1 MNNQRLSQTQRQ
13 ELKLSPQQIQLMKL
27 LQLPL
32 IELEQRIKEEMEI
45 NPALEDVR
53 DNDYDDEPTVDDPNE
68 EDYNEEYGE
77 EKDSEEKDNGEERDN
92 NGENDDYNDD
102 EVNFSK
108 DDEFDINDYLP
119 EEDRDDYSY
128 KYQANNYSDDDDLY
142 ESPIVNEETFQDYL
156 NRQLAYRDLTE
167 KQLQIGEYIIG
178 NLDDNG
184 YLSRTTLNIVD
195 DLLFT
200 MNLSAT
206 EEEVKEVLAIV
217 QELDPPGIAARNL
230 QECLLIQLKRLQE
243 ENPYLNLDLS
253 ITIVNDFFE
262 EFTKKHYDKIAKKL
276 EVSNRD
282 LKAALDE
289 ILKLNPKPADAS
301 SASTKNIHYITPD
314 FFIFVRDG
322 KVELSLDGRN
332 APELRVSK
340 SYINMLEEFS
350 NSKDSRSKQEAV
362 QFVKQKIDAAKW
374 FIDAINQRQTTLY
387 KTMKA
392 IVEMQEEYFITGD
405 EAKLKPMILKD
416 VAEKV
421 GLDISTISRVANSK
435 YVQTPYGTFMLKFF
449 FSEGIKNEG
458 GEEVSTREIKKI
470 LKDCV
475 ENEDKAKPMTDEQ
488 LMLIL
493 KEKGY
498 PIARRTVAKY
508 REQLGIPVGRMRKK
522 I

>member
-1 MNNQRLSQTQRQ
+1 MNNQRLTQTQRQ

-53 DNDYDDEPTVDDPNE
+53 DNDYDDNEPTVDEPAD
-68 EDYNEEYGE
+68 D
-77 EKDSEEKDNGEERDN
+77 

-102 EVNFSK
+102 EINFSK
-108 DDEFDINDYLP
+108 DDEFDINDYLS
-119 EEDRDDYSY
+119 EEDREDYSY
-128 KYQANNYSDDDDLY
+128 KLQANNYSGDDDDY
-142 ESPIVNEETFQDYL
+142 EAPIINEETFQDYL
-156 NRQLAYRDLTE
+156 NQQLAYHDLSE
-167 KQLQIGEYIIG
+167 EQLEIGQYIIG

-184 YLSRTTLNIVD
+184 YLNRPVANIVD
-195 DLLFT
+195 DMLFT
-200 MNLSAT
+200 MNVSTT
-206 EEEVKEVLAIV
+206 EEEVTEVLRIV
-217 QELDPPGIAARNL
+217 QQLDPPGIAARDL

-243 ENPYLNLDLS
+243 DNPFHKDYSLAM
-253 ITIVNDFFE
+253 TIVKDFFD
-262 EFTKKHYDKIAKKL
+262 EFTKKHYDKISKKL

-301 SASTKNIHYITPD
+301 SSSTKNIHYITPD
-314 FFIFVRDG
+314 FFVYVRDG

-340 SYINMLEEFS
+340 SYLKMLEEFS
-350 NSKDSRSKQEAV
+350 NSKDNRSKQEAV
-362 QFVKQKIDAAKW
+362 QFVKQKIDSAKW
-374 FIDAINQRQTTLY
+374 FIDAINQRQNTLY
-387 KTMKA
+387 ITMKA
-392 IVEMQEEYFITGD
+392 IADIQEEYFLTGD
-405 EAKLKPMILKD
+405 ETRLKPMILKD
-416 VAEKV
+416 VADKV

-435 YVQTPYGTFMLKFF
+435 YVQTPYGTHLLKFF
-449 FSEGIKNEG
+449 FSEGITNEE

-470 LKDCV
+470 LKDAV
-475 ENEDKAKPMTDEQ
+475 ENEDKANPMTDEQ
-488 LMLIL
+488 LMFVL

>member
-1 MNNQRLSQTQRQ
+1 MRTMNKQGLTQTQQQ

-45 NPALEDVR
+45 NPALEDTHE
-53 DNDYDDEPTVDDPNE
+53 NDYEDNEPIIDDTD
-68 EDYNEEYGE
+68 
-77 EKDSEEKDNGEERDN
+77 

-102 EVNFSK
+102 EVNFSR

-119 EEDRDDYSY
+119 EEDLEDYSY
-128 KYQANNYSDDDDLY
+128 KLQAHNYSDDDDPY
-142 ESPIVNEETFQDYL
+142 ETPIVNEETFQDYL
-156 NRQLAYRDLTE
+156 NQQLAYRDLSE
-167 KQLQIGEYIIG
+167 KQLEIGQYIIG

-184 YLSRTTLNIVD
+184 YLSRPIPNIVD
-195 DLLFT
+195 DMLFS
-200 MNLSAT
+200 MNVSTT
-206 EEEVKEVLAIV
+206 EEEVTEVLLIV

-243 ENPYLNLDLS
+243 DNPFTDYSLS
-253 ITIVNDFFE
+253 ITIVKDFFE
-262 EFTKKHYDKIAKKL
+262 EFTKKHYDRIAKKL

-282 LKAALDE
+282 LKTALDE

-301 SASTKNIHYITPD
+301 TSGSKNIHYITPD
-314 FFIFVRDG
+314 FFVFVRDG

-332 APELRVSK
+332 APELHVSK
-340 SYINMLEEFS
+340 SYIKMLEEFS
-350 NSKDSRSKQEAV
+350 KSKDSRSKQEAV
-362 QFVKQKIDAAKW
+362 QFVKQKIDSAKW
-374 FIDAINQRQTTLY
+374 FIDAINQRQNTLY
-387 KTMKA
+387 VTMKA
-392 IVEMQEEYFITGD
+392 IVDLQEEYFLTGD
-405 EAKLKPMILKD
+405 ETKLKPMILKD
-416 VAEKV
+416 VATKV
-421 GLDISTISRVANSK
+421 NLDISTISRVANSK
-435 YVQTPYGTFMLKFF
+435 YVQTPYGTFLLKFF
-449 FSEGIKNEG
+449 FSEGITNNE

-470 LKDCV
+470 LKDAV
-475 ENEDKAKPMTDEQ
+475 ESEDKSNPMTDEQ
-488 LMLIL
+488 LMLVL